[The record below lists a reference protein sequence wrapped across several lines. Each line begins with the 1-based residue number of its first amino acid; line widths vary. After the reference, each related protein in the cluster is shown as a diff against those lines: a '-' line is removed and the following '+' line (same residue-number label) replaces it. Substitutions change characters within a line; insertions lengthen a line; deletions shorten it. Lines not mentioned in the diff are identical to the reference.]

1 MVAVPTNRSKASVRT
16 PLRRKILL
24 YSSSVLVG
32 LIVLMLVYV
41 NWQAGQFVNDRIQS
55 ELLQGRDRIKA
66 VESERLEKLRLTA
79 TVVASLPSFF
89 ALLESNTNTLTIHD
103 FLQDY
108 QRRTATDLLIALNE
122 KGEVV
127 GRSDRAD
134 AEGISSEQASAILQ
148 TPRGTY
154 HVAMAAA
161 DSTGRTLGQVI
172 AGYLIDD
179 QFAQKLKTSRY
190 DEVVISAK
198 TVLGSTLSRPA
209 LPWQTQADW
218 EKTVGKDANPR
229 AVTVDG
235 EHYLAVGNPLGDASG
250 PFAVLMQSRDQA
262 LRPYQWIQRGLFL
275 IGLVVALVG
284 IASSAVLA
292 RTITAPVAKLVEG
305 TQQVAAGNFDY
316 RLDIPATDEIGD
328 LARSFNTMIQ
338 GLREHADMQKF
349 VSMSTVEMIQSANT
363 KKISAGEKVVLTVL
377 FSDMRGFTSM
387 SEHRTPEDTVRVLNA
402 CLSLQAGKVQKFHGD
417 VDKFI
422 GDAVLALFQG
432 EDMELNAI
440 RCATEIHEV
449 LEELNA
455 KNGSQPPIRVGIGI
469 VTGEVIL
476 GSIGSE
482 NRLDYTVIGSNVNL
496 CSRLC
501 SNAAPGET
509 LLAESTYARVRNL
522 INARKSESLRV
533 KGFSE
538 PVLVYK
544 M

>member
-1 MVAVPTNRSKASVRT
+1 VRT

-41 NWQAGQFVNDRIQS
+41 SWQAGQFVNDRIQS

-66 VESERLEKLRLTA
+66 IESERLEKLRLTA
-79 TVVASLPSFF
+79 TLVASQPKVFS
-89 ALLESNTNTLTIHD
+89 ALLETDTLTVRD
-103 FLQDY
+103 FLTDY
-108 QRRTATDLLIALNE
+108 QQRTKTDLLIGLNADRQ
-122 KGEVV
+122 VV
-127 GRSDRAD
+127 ARTDTSDPLPIPEEF
-134 AEGISSEQASAILQ
+134 EGTILQ
-148 TPRGTY
+148 IPGGTY
-154 HVAMAAA
+154 LVASIAAET
-161 DSTGRTLGQVI
+161 TGTTLGHVI
-172 AGYLIDD
+172 AGYRIDD
-179 QFAQKLKTSRY
+179 RFA
-190 DEVVISAK
+190 DEVKGNSNDDVVISAQD
-198 TVLGSTLSRPA
+198 VLGSTVSRA
-209 LPWQTQADW
+209 KLPFRTQADW
-218 EKTVGKDANPR
+218 EKAIGKETEPR
-229 AVTVDG
+229 RVVVD
-235 EHYLAVGNPLGDASG
+235 EENYLAVGSSLGETSKAG
-250 PFAVLMQSRDQA
+250 PIAVLMQSRDKA
-262 LRPYQWIQRGLFL
+262 LRPYRWIQRGLFL

-305 TQQVAAGNFDY
+305 TRQVAAGNFDY
-316 RLDIPATDEIGD
+316 RLDIRATDEIGD

-349 VSMSTVEMIQSANT
+349 VSMSTVEMIQSTNT
-363 KKISAGEKVVLTVL
+363 KKTSAGEKVVLTVL
-377 FSDMRGFTSM
+377 FSDMRGFTAM
-387 SEHRTPEDTVRVLNA
+387 SEHRTPEDTVRMLNA

-440 RCATEIHEV
+440 RCATEIHEA
-449 LEELNA
+449 LEELNV
-455 KNGSQPPIRVGIGI
+455 KNGGQPPVRVGIGI

-501 SNAAPGET
+501 SNAGPGET